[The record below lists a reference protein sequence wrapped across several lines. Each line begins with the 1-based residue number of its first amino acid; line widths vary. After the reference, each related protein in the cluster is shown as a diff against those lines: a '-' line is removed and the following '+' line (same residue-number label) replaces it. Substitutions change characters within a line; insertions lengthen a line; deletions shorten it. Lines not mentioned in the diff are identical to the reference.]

1 MGLHF
6 NSRARARM
14 ASMMASACANVIVLM
29 FFSTNNLDYMPLALQ
44 SVQTRTPEFSAMN
57 IRRFV
62 HAMLIAIALPASV
75 DAADYPVKPVRF
87 IVGFAPGGANDLVAR
102 VVAAKLTPRLGQ
114 QVVVENRSGA
124 GGNIAHEFVAK
135 AAPDGYTMVLASVAS
150 MAMSPG
156 LLGKVPFD
164 PVNDFAPVAQLVDV
178 CVLLSVH
185 PSMPVKT
192 LKEFVAHAKRQP
204 GRVNVANP
212 GTGSIAHLSF
222 ELFKVT
228 AGIRVVN
235 VPYKGG
241 NPAVIDAISGQVESL
256 AGIISTGAPHVKS
269 GKLRGLGVSSLK
281 RSPSLPEVPS
291 MAEGGY
297 PGFEASGWL
306 GIAFP
311 AKTAAAI
318 VERMHRESAAVMAMP
333 DVREQLQNAG
343 LEPAVKDTEAFRA
356 YIRAELAKWTRLIK
370 DAGIKA
376 D

>member
-1 MGLHF
+1 MTLSKAVVALLLVF
-6 NSRARARM
+6 M
-14 ASMMASACANVIVLM
+14 PPCSAW
-29 FFSTNNLDYMPLALQ
+29 
-44 SVQTRTPEFSAMN
+44 
-57 IRRFV
+57 
-62 HAMLIAIALPASV
+62 
-75 DAADYPVKPVRF
+75 AADYPAKPVRF
-87 IVGFAPGGANDLVAR
+87 IVGFATGGANDLVAR
-102 VVAAKLTPRLGQ
+102 VVGAKLSPRLGQ
-114 QVVVENRSGA
+114 QIIVDNRAGA

-135 AAPDGYTMVLASVAS
+135 AVPDGYTMLLASVAS

-164 PVNDFAPVAQLVDV
+164 PLNDFAPIAQVVDV
-178 CVLLSVH
+178 SILLSVH

-192 LKEFVAHAKRQP
+192 LKEFVARAKQHP
-204 GRVNVANP
+204 GNINVANP
-212 GTGSIAHLSF
+212 GTGSIAHLAF
-222 ELFKVT
+222 ELFKTT

-269 GKLRGLGVSSLK
+269 GKLRGIGVTSLK

-306 GIAFP
+306 GMAFP
-311 AKTAAAI
+311 AKTPAAI
-318 VERMHRESAAVMAMP
+318 IERMHKETAAVMAMP

-343 LEPAVKDTEAFRA
+343 LEPALKDSEAFRA
-356 YIRAELAKWTRLIK
+356 YIRSELSKWSRLIK
-370 DAGIKA
+370 EAGIKA